1 MKQAFH
7 PRQSKERG
15 AATLVVVMVLF
26 LIMALLAAYAN
37 RSMLFEQRV
46 SASYFR
52 SNLSQEAAE
61 AGIEWT
67 LAQLNGTAVDGSC
80 KPLSNAGQRFA
91 DKYLQIDA
99 TQRRFSSR
107 TAIAASLVDCV
118 RDGSNNQGWSCRC
131 PNADAERVDR
141 EAVQGTEILPSFV
154 VNFNTPASNRAGTLT
169 LNVTGCSGSQPEACN
184 NFADQADLSKSQL
197 ARSRFT
203 VLLGLVSAVRNPPAA
218 PLVVKGNLQ
227 ATGTDRLGLHNTD
240 PRSAG
245 MLAAVGGSVSGLLD
259 DRLESVPGTSVG
271 QTVVAGDDTLRDAN
285 VDKLFRMFM
294 GTGVARYPNH
304 PAVRKLACS
313 GDCSSAL
320 AAAYT
325 AGQRIIW
332 VEGPLALSTNTTLGT
347 VNNPVLII
355 VNGAA
360 QLTGPF
366 QLNGML
372 VTTGDLGWTNTSSMP
387 SLVNGIVLVGGAVIT
402 QGRMDIVYQQA
413 VADQLR
419 NRMGSY
425 VRVPGSWIDVD
436 Q

>member
-1 MKQAFH
+1 MKHASRLSRAREH
-7 PRQSKERG
+7 G

-26 LIMALLAAYAN
+26 LVMALLAAYAN
-37 RSMLFEQRV
+37 RALLFEQRV

-52 SNLSQEAAE
+52 SNVAQEAAE

-67 LAQLNGTAVDGSC
+67 LAQLNGMAV
-80 KPLSNAGQRFA
+80 NAQCRPATTGGQRFA
-91 DKYLQIDA
+91 DRYLQIDA
-99 TQRRFSSR
+99 TERRLESTMGV
-107 TAIAASLVDCV
+107 TALDPVDCV
-118 RDGSNNQGWSCRC
+118 RDAPDQGWTCRC
-131 PNADAERVDR
+131 LDPTVTHVDR
-141 EAVQGTEILPSFV
+141 SGADGTDMVPSFSV
-154 VNFNTPASNRAGTLT
+154 SLVDAARAGTVS

-184 NFADQADLSKSQL
+184 SDAAPANMSKAQL
-197 ARSRFT
+197 ARSQFR

-227 ATGTDRLGLHNTD
+227 ATGSDRLGLHNTD

-259 DRLESVPGTSVG
+259 DRLESVPGTSAS
-271 QTVVAGDDTLRDAN
+271 QTVVESDDTLRDAD

-294 GTGVARYPNH
+294 GTNVSRYPDH
-304 PAVRKLACS
+304 PAARKLTCS

-320 AAAYT
+320 AAAYS
-325 AGQRIIW
+325 AGQRIVW
-332 VEGPLALSTNTTLGT
+332 VSGNMTLSSNTTLG
-347 VNNPVLII
+347 VANDPLLIV

-372 VTTGDLGWTNTSSMP
+372 VTTGNLNWTNTSTMP
-387 SLVNGIVLVGGAVIT
+387 SLVNGIVLVGGALTT
-402 QGRMDIVYQQA
+402 QGRVDIAYQQA
-413 VADQLR
+413 IADQLR

-425 VRVPGSWIDVD
+425 VRVPGSWMDVA

>member
-1 MKQAFH
+1 MKQAVH
-7 PRQSKERG
+7 LHQSRERG

-26 LIMALLAAYAN
+26 LVMALLAAYAN

-67 LAQLNGTAVDGSC
+67 LAQLNGSAVDGAC
-80 KPLSNAGQRFA
+80 KPLSSAGQRFA
-91 DKYLQIDA
+91 DKYLLIDA
-99 TQRRFSSR
+99 AERRFTSR
-107 TAIAASLVDCV
+107 TAIGSNLVDCV
-118 RDGSNNQGWSCRC
+118 RDAADQGWSCRC
-131 PNADAERVDR
+131 PAADAEHVDR
-141 EAVQGTEILPSFV
+141 TAVSGTDLVPSF
-154 VNFNTPASNRAGTLT
+154 NINMAGGTRAGTVKLS
-169 LNVTGCSGSQPEACN
+169 VTGCSGSQPEACSN
-184 NFADQADLSKSQL
+184 TAVRADMSKAQL

-271 QTVVAGDDTLRDAN
+271 QTVAEADDTLRDAD

-294 GTGVARYPNH
+294 GVGVSRYPDH
-304 PAVRKLACS
+304 PAVRKLSCS

-320 AAAYT
+320 AAAYS
-325 AGQRIIW
+325 AGQRIVW
-332 VEGPLALSTNTTLGT
+332 VNGNLTLSTNTTLGA
-347 VNNPVLII
+347 VNDPLLIV

-372 VTTGDLGWTNTSSMP
+372 VTTGSLGWTNTSTMP
-387 SLVNGIVLVGGAVIT
+387 SLVNGIVLVGGAMTT
-402 QGRMDIVYQQA
+402 QGRVDIAYQQA
-413 VADQLR
+413 IADQLR

-425 VRVPGSWIDVD
+425 VRVPGSWMDVE